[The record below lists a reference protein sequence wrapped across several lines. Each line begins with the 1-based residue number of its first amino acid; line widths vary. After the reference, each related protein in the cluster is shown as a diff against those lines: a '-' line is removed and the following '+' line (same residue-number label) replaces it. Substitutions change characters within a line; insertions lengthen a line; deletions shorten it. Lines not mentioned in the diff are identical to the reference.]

1 MSTTLR
7 QRASSPAA
15 KGVAEKAQVAREVE
29 AKEVAE
35 GQKFIVPNFT
45 VKQLLDAIP
54 AHCFHRNGWRS
65 SLYIVSDLSAIG
77 ACAYLALNMDSLL
90 LNKLSM
96 SGAALTAAK
105 IALWTLYTFVTGLFG
120 TGIWIIG
127 HECGHQAFS
136 SSKTVNN
143 AVGWV
148 LHSFVLVPY
157 HAWRISHGRHHAAT
171 GHLTRDEVFVPK
183 TRKMRGIEEPKEEGE
198 VQGINISAFRQNEL
212 REALEE
218 SPLST
223 LFNAVLQQLFGFPSY
238 LIRNAAG
245 QKHYPK
251 GTNHFNPEAII
262 FKPQHRMQIIM
273 SNIGILLNFATL
285 AYWSYQR
292 SFSEMFVMYIIP
304 YLWVNNWLVFITYLQ
319 HTDPVLPHYSANKWT
334 FARGALCTIDRNFMG
349 PIGPYIFHGI
359 CETHVA
365 HHISSKIPHYHAWE
379 ATEALK
385 TFLGPHY
392 MYSNESMFASF
403 WRSFRECIFI
413 EDNEDIVFYKNYA
426 GVAKYIPVE
435 EGGNVSDSGVDM
447 TESK

>member
-1 MSTTLR
+1 MSTTIR

-29 AKEVAE
+29 EKELSE

-45 VKQLLDAIP
+45 VNQLLDAIP
-54 AHCFHRNGWRS
+54 AHCFHRSAIRS
-65 SLYIVSDLSAIG
+65 SLYIVQDLTAIG
-77 ACAYLALNMDSLL
+77 VCAYLALNMDSF
-90 LNKLSM
+90 LSRFNL
-96 SGAALTAAK
+96 SPAVLTVTK
-105 IALWTLYTFVTGLFG
+105 VALWTLYTFVTGLFG

-127 HECGHQAFS
+127 HECGHQGFS
-136 SSKTVNN
+136 SSKTINN
-143 AVGWV
+143 TVGWV

-183 TRKMRGIEEPKEEGE
+183 TRKMRGLPEVQEEGE
-198 VQGINISAFRQNEL
+198 VQGINISARRQLEL
-212 REALEE
+212 REAIEE
-218 SPLST
+218 SPLAT

-251 GTNHFNPEAII
+251 GTNHFNPNAII
-262 FKPQHRMQIIM
+262 FKPQHFWQIIA
-273 SNIGILLNFATL
+273 SNIGIALNFATL
-285 AYWSYQR
+285 AYWSYKR
-292 SFSEMFVMYIIP
+292 SFGEMFVMYFIP

-319 HTDPVLPHYSANKWT
+319 HTDPMLPHYSAEKWT
-334 FARGALCTIDRNFMG
+334 FARGALATIDRNFMG
-349 PIGPYIFHGI
+349 FVGPYILHGI

-365 HHISSKIPHYHAWE
+365 HHVSSKIPHYNAWE
-379 ATEALK
+379 ATDALK
-385 TFLGPHY
+385 ELLGPHY
-392 MYSNESMFASF
+392 MCSNESMFSSF

-413 EDNEDIVFYKNYA
+413 EDGEDIVFYKNYA
-426 GVAKYIPVE
+426 GLAKYAAVE
-435 EGGNVSDSGVDM
+435 ESGNVSDSGVDM